1 MEKVKI
7 KTCVNSGKM
16 WKEKPIIEIV
26 LEDGRKGS
34 AFDTAFLGLPLN
46 QEVEIDMKPGKEYNG
61 VMQYYFNI
69 PGQNHGAK
77 KGGTFQKDWTLEKR
91 RIALETSVSWC
102 SAIVGS
108 VSQLKT
114 TDVINCANAF
124 FEWLNQKSE

>member
-1 MEKVKI
+1 MSEKVKI
-7 KTCVNSGKM
+7 KSCINSGKM

-34 AFDTAFLGLPLN
+34 AFDTSFLGLPLN
-46 QEVEIDMKPGKEYNG
+46 QEIEVDIKAGKEYNG

-69 PGQNHGAK
+69 PGQNQGNK
-77 KGGTFQKDWTLEKR
+77 KGQFQKDCTLEKR
-91 RIALETSVSWC
+91 RIALENSVNWC
-102 SAIVGS
+102 SSLSG
-108 VSQLKT
+108 LKT